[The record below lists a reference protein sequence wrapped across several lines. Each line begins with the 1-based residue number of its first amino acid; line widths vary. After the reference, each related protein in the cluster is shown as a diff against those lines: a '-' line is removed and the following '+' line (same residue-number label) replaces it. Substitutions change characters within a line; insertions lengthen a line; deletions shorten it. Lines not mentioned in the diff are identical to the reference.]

1 MAKAQAIRKKA
12 KEMISPEAAFGRI
25 LRKRRKDLGLR
36 QSDLEHHDFL
46 DQSYISK
53 LERGERQVCLRGIL
67 HLANVL
73 QITPGELIDEVARNT
88 TIS

>member
-1 MAKAQAIRKKA
+1 MAKSQASRKNAQ
-12 KEMISPEAAFGRI
+12 EYSSPEAAFGRI
-25 LRKRRKDLGLR
+25 LRQRRKALGLR
-36 QSDLEHHDFL
+36 QSDLEHQDFL

-73 QITPGELIDEVARNT
+73 QIKPGELIDEVARNIT
-88 TIS
+88 HL

>member
-1 MAKAQAIRKKA
+1 MAKALPSQKKTT
-12 KEMISPEAAFGRI
+12 ETSSPEAAFGHI
-25 LRKRRKDLGLR
+25 LRKRRKALGLR

-73 QITPGELIDEVARNT
+73 QITPGELLDEVVRKT
-88 TIS
+88 TAQ

>member
-1 MAKAQAIRKKA
+1 MAKPQANRKKVQ
-12 KEMISPEAAFGRI
+12 EIISPEVAFGRI
-25 LRKRRKDLGLR
+25 LRNRRIALGLR

-73 QITPGELIDEVARNT
+73 QLTPGELIDEVARQAIT
-88 TIS
+88 Q